1 MQPRLIF
8 KTIIFIFF
16 LNWEKLRRPARAAFK
31 NPKISLL
38 IGKNVDLEP
47 KTNKKNPDFES
58 MDELGKIGNLL
69 KIKLFTFISKLTY
82 NERDIPLLLI

>member
-8 KTIIFIFF
+8 ETIIFIFF
-16 LNWEKLRRPARAAFK
+16 LKWEKLRSPARAAFK

-38 IGKNVDLEP
+38 TGKNVEVES
-47 KTNKKNPDFES
+47 KTNKKNPNFES